1 MNNLQKSVP
10 AGSKI
15 LRCHARL
22 LDFLTVNLEVC
33 HRGSHAPLKS
43 PFNLF
48 SCKLHIDYLLCCDF
62 SPLHIYSFHVF
73 IKVPLIYQFQSE
85 LYEQDP
91 FSVLSPEVI
100 KRYQLYIPCEE
111 NLCRNSCL
119 FPFVNLPLSSLSIM
133 EMSNLCQFL
142 QAYIQSES
150 TVSHHFMSYETEDNQ
165 QLIVQFQEHH
175 CPLLRSFRQIHSE
188 TLFSLSCDS

>member
-10 AGSKI
+10 VGSKI
-15 LRCHARL
+15 LRCHAPL
-22 LDFLTVNLEVC
+22 LDFLTMNLEVW

-48 SCKLHIDYLLCCDF
+48 SCQFTHWLSLLCCDF
-62 SPLHIYSFHVF
+62 SFLHIYSFHVF

-85 LYEQDP
+85 LYERDP

-100 KRYQLYIPCEE
+100 KRYHLYIPCEE

-119 FPFVNLPLSSLSIM
+119 FPFVNLPLSSLSLM
-133 EMSNLCQFL
+133 EMSNLC
-142 QAYIQSES
+142 
-150 TVSHHFMSYETEDNQ
+150 
-165 QLIVQFQEHH
+165 
-175 CPLLRSFRQIHSE
+175 
-188 TLFSLSCDS
+188 